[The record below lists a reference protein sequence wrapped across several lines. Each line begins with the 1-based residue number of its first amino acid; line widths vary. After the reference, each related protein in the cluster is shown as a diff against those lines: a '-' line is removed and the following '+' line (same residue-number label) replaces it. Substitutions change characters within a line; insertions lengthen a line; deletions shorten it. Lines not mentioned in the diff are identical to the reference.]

1 MGTLAVLAAAL
12 VLASPDAAYAP
23 PPFVQDVNVVN
34 TPLPVEVTNTPAA
47 EPVQHKCVCVISGG
61 SATTT
66 DTVTVPS
73 GRRLVIEFVSVR
85 ALVPIGQTPEV
96 QIFTGTGGLP
106 SGTTSMGHSIALP
119 VTPVPGGSVDVYH
132 ASQPVRLYADPGSG
146 VTIHVARFQ
155 TTGTATF
162 EVTFSGHLVTLP

>member
-1 MGTLAVLAAAL
+1 
-12 VLASPDAAYAP
+12 
-23 PPFVQDVNVVN
+23 VNVVN
-34 TPLPVEVTNTPAA
+34 TPLPVEITNTPAT
-47 EPVQHKCVCVISGG
+47 EPVQHKCVCVITSGT
-61 SATTT
+61 AIAT
-66 DTVTVPS
+66 DTVAVPS

-85 ALVPIGQTPEV
+85 TILPTGQTPEV

-119 VTPVPGGSVDVYH
+119 VTPIPSGASDVYH
-132 ASQPVRLYADPGSG
+132 ASQPVRLYADPGSD